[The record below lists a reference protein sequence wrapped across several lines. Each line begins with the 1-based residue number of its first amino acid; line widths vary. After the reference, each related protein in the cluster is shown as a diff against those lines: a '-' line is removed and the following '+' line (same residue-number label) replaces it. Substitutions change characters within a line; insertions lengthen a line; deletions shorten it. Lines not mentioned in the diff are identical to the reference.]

1 MLTNYQHDLDLSVE
15 TGLWATQRH
24 NEEILDQAFRT
35 SKEVYLI
42 FGANKTGE
50 FYGYARQV
58 GSLLRSHFC
67 SFEQDG
73 RTCWQSSTKSLL
85 GVS

>member
-1 MLTNYQHDLDLSVE
+1 MFQHDLDLSVE

-35 SKEVYLI
+35 SRDVYLI
-42 FGANKTGE
+42 FGANKSGE

-58 GSLLRSHFC
+58 ELPFNSRFFSFQQDVRTSSQRS
-67 SFEQDG
+67 S
-73 RTCWQSSTKSLL
+73 QSVL